1 MRSGIGILILVTLVW
16 AMPTK
21 AANTPYERLFYDY
34 EVAGYCGLVSKA
46 VHTAF
51 GYKRA
56 ALEVDSGMN
65 VDQLTKARVRAMA
78 AADREYMNRG
88 LGGFKPWC
96 QNEGAESVRRILA
109 E

>member
-1 MRSGIGILILVTLVW
+1 MRWSITIFFVATFVW
-16 AMPTK
+16 SVP
-21 AANTPYERLFYDY
+21 ANSADNPYQQLFYDY
-34 EVAGYCGLVSKA
+34 EVAGYCGLVTKT

-65 VDQLTKARVRAMA
+65 VEQLTKARVRAMA
-78 AADREYMNRG
+78 AADKEYMNRG

-96 QNEGAESVRRILA
+96 QKEGVESVERLLA